1 MKNMIGKSIGNYT
14 LQSSLGEGGM
24 AEVFLAKNNLGK
36 RFTVKILKP
45 ELFGKAA
52 IKQRFVNEAQMM
64 LSLEHTHIRQ
74 VIDFYEDSTLMAIVM
89 EYLEGQDLGTYI
101 ETHGQVAERQATD
114 WFRQILPAFSY
125 THEQDIV
132 HRDVKP
138 SNIFL
143 TKNGTLKV
151 LDFGIAKIIDSNLS
165 LTGTQSIMGTPMY
178 MSPEQIQI
186 PKEVDYRTDIYSLGV
201 MLYVLLTG
209 KQPYDDSTESE
220 YWIQTQIVN
229 QPLPS
234 VAHIS
239 PHLNTVI
246 AKATAKNRQERY
258 QSCEQFLRDL
268 TPESKASAS
277 APPKPTPLENTP
289 SQAKAFA
296 KPAPTPHP
304 HAIKTADSSPKRS
317 TPWGK
322 YLAFLFG
329 TILLV
334 IAALMVVGY
343 YYGDKED
350 ELEVKETI
358 LNTPCKL
365 VRVSFS
371 DGNYLKY
378 QYNNDGTLHMLTSL
392 VVNQNQQT
400 TTTVTVAYNNDGLA
414 SRYTYTYNAQANG
427 YAEFFYQ
434 NGAISAAEFYD
445 SAGKLYQKM
454 EFQTDS
460 FRRIVR
466 QKNVSGTQAGAYFN
480 YYYDDRGNVTKWEQV
495 DAKDKTMTY
504 ALYSNYDDQLNES
517 NSVKKGLPFN
527 PADGLPF
534 SINNYQTA
542 RYYEADANGVL
553 QMKEE
558 SVLTD
563 FQYNNDGFVVSN
575 HYDNKI
581 ARVKGTAKSTYEN
594 CQ

>member
-1 MKNMIGKSIGNYT
+1 MKNLIGQSIGNYT

-36 RFTVKILKP
+36 RFTVKVLKP

-52 IKQRFVNEAQMM
+52 IRQRFVNEAQMM
-64 LSLEHTHIRQ
+64 LSLEHAHIRQ

-89 EYLEGQDLGTYI
+89 EYLDGQDLGAYI
-101 ETHGQVAERQATD
+101 ETHGPATEKQAID
-114 WFRQILPAFSY
+114 WLRQILPAFSY

-165 LTGTQSIMGTPMY
+165 LTGTNSKMGTPMY
-178 MSPEQIQI
+178 MSPEQIQT
-186 PKEVDYRTDIYSLGV
+186 PKEVDYRTDVYSLGV

-209 KQPYDDSTESE
+209 KQPYDDSTDSE

-229 QPLPS
+229 EPLPS
-234 VAHIS
+234 VAQIS
-239 PHLNTVI
+239 PHLNAVI

-268 TPESKASAS
+268 TPATQAPS
-277 APPKPTPLENTP
+277 PPKPAPAVSTPPQGPASPKPTTTP
-289 SQAKAFA
+289 GPQV
-296 KPAPTPHP
+296 
-304 HAIKTADSSPKRS
+304 IKTAEPTPKQA

-322 YLAFLFG
+322 YLAIFFG

-334 IAALMVVGY
+334 IGGLMAAGY
-343 YYGDKED
+343 YYDGKED
-350 ELEVKETI
+350 EAEAEETSI
-358 LNTPCKL
+358 QTPCKL
-365 VRVSFS
+365 ARVSFS

-378 QYNNDGTLHMLTSL
+378 QYNTDGTLQVLTSL
-392 VVNQNQQT
+392 VVSQNQQT
-400 TTTVTVAYNNDGLA
+400 TTTVTVAYNSDGLA
-414 SRYTYTYNAQANG
+414 SRYTYTYNGQANG
-427 YAEFFYQ
+427 YADFFYQ
-434 NGAISAAEFYD
+434 NGAISTAEFYD
-445 SAGKLYQKM
+445 ASGKLYQKI

-460 FRRIVR
+460 SKRIVR
-466 QKNVSGTQAGAYFN
+466 QKNVSGTQAGAYYNF
-480 YYYDDRGNVTKWEQV
+480 YYDDRGNVTKWEQV

-504 ALYSNYDDQLNES
+504 ALYSNYDDQLNE
-517 NSVKKGLPFN
+517 NYSVKKGLPFN

-534 SINNYQTA
+534 SVNNYHTS
-542 RYYEADANGVL
+542 RYYEADANGAL

-558 SVLTD
+558 SEMTD
-563 FQYNNDGFVVSN
+563 FQYNRDGFIISN
-575 HYDNKI
+575 RYDNKI
-581 ARVKGTAKSTYEN
+581 AKVKGTAKSTYEN